1 MMSMNSSVYVALNR
15 LGFVPVLGILLACL
29 GFTCHASAT
38 DRLLIERIRIL
49 QPGPDGFIESAAID
63 VLVEDGI
70 VRSLEPPGTVTL
82 KPGDMR
88 LRGEGRWL
96 VPAPAIGVQG
106 RLQSSDLVLAGL
118 SGVGGLVVSG
128 ESAALDALWSRAKLD
143 SSALPVLLPAGSTV
157 QGTCSM
163 ASDGALTL
171 ENITVAD
178 GGVTALVDALSKS
191 IEARITPGKRSA
203 SLVLLEDPR
212 LNPDTLLNPH
222 AVVLGS
228 DVILRSERLVRV
240 EEAVKGEALP
250 RLSVPKPSTPI
261 DPNDWTRRFV
271 LVIDGLYRGEAWL
284 EVDQVD
290 ATTVRAT
297 VRSRVAPPIEEELTA
312 TMEWPSGDASLTLRS
327 QGRLIEAKA
336 ERSESSM
343 PLELSIALDGTPIA
357 GSPMALEAGDLF
369 LPHTLLVLLDALRK
383 QSDSPDT
390 ARIVELEALD
400 AVPGVYASPRRKFQD
415 PGSEQEFQLDPRSLR
430 DLGSAPH
437 GSIKVLPVDGEPAE
451 PGVLLLDEAQR
462 PVLYLLD
469 TPWGLLEWSKS
480 LPTTSP

>member
-1 MMSMNSSVYVALNR
+1 MMSMNNPVFVALTR
-15 LGFVPVLGILLACL
+15 LGLVPVLGILSACL
-29 GFTCHASAT
+29 TFASQASAT

-63 VLVEDGI
+63 VLVEDGM

-96 VPAPAIGVQG
+96 VPAPSIAVQG
-106 RLQSSDLVLAGL
+106 MLKSSDLVLAGL
-118 SGVGGLVVSG
+118 SGVGGLLVSG
-128 ESAALDALWSRAKLD
+128 EPAALNALWSRAKLD
-143 SSALPVLLPAGSTV
+143 SSAVPALLPAGSPV

-163 ASDGALTL
+163 ASAGAFTLT
-171 ENITVAD
+171 NITVAD
-178 GGVTALVDALSKS
+178 AGVAALVDALSKS
-191 IEARITPGKRSA
+191 IESRITPGKRSA

-228 DVILRSERLVRV
+228 DVVLRSERLVRV
-240 EEAVKGEALP
+240 EEALKGEALA
-250 RLSVPKPSTPI
+250 RLPVPEPSTPS
-261 DPNDWTRRFV
+261 DPKDWARRYD
-271 LVIDGLYRGEAWL
+271 LVIDGLRRGEAWL
-284 EVDQVD
+284 EFDQVD
-290 ATTVRAT
+290 TETVRAT

-312 TMEWPSGDASLTLRS
+312 TMEWPSGAASLTLRS
-327 QGRLIEAKA
+327 QGRLIEARSM
-336 ERSESSM
+336 RSESTM
-343 PLELSIALDGTPIA
+343 PLKLSIELDGTPIA

-383 QSDSPDT
+383 QPDSAST
-390 ARIVELEALD
+390 VRIVELETFD
-400 AVPGVYASPRRKFQD
+400 DVPGVYASPRRVFQD
-415 PGSEQEFQLDPRSLR
+415 PVSGQTFQLDPKSLR
-430 DLGSAPH
+430 DLGAAPH
-437 GSIKVLPVDGEPAE
+437 GSIKTLPVDGEPAE
-451 PGVLLLDEAQR
+451 SGVLLLDETQR

-480 LPTTSP
+480 LPTAAP